1 MRMWKRAGIA
11 ALLTAAMV
19 GIVTPAA
26 SAAPMPWETSTVTP
40 AVRAALLSVGTLRR
54 GSPARHA
61 RRRRTLQ
68 SNAPRHTTLPVASVI
83 SAWVEKRARSV
94 LPDSRGPSAA

>member
-1 MRMWKRAGIA
+1 MAAHDNQPREYVMSMWKRAGIA

-40 AVRAALLSVGTLRR
+40 LC
-54 GSPARHA
+54 
-61 RRRRTLQ
+61 
-68 SNAPRHTTLPVASVI
+68 
-83 SAWVEKRARSV
+83 
-94 LPDSRGPSAA
+94 GPPCYQ